1 MVLNG
6 AGGNIELPCF
16 SEAVGPTK
24 IMPEEAIDFLH
35 LVIDNRVIVNMA
47 GETVCGAI
55 PRSSRA
61 EEIRVYMT
69 KTCPRNLGFSY
80 NLSSFGSFLFD
91 SFVLTAYKCQ
101 VLHKCGV

>member
-24 IMPEEAIDFLH
+24 IMPEEAIEFLH

-47 GETVCGAI
+47 GETVAVQYLEALE
-55 PRSSRA
+55 RKR
-61 EEIRVYMT
+61 
-69 KTCPRNLGFSY
+69 
-80 NLSSFGSFLFD
+80 
-91 SFVLTAYKCQ
+91 FVCT
-101 VLHKCGV
+101 